1 MSKARKK
8 RPFCVGQIL
17 RHSSTGSSSRE
28 VENEAEECCLSCGM
42 KQESGSILDHC
53 SHSFCSSCLKEH
65 VSGGIIQGHRSIK
78 CPECGETLRS
88 CEVRSVLEGE
98 CRLLGLYERQ
108 KKRPFSIPRF
118 LLSPHASSKSKA
130 LVPPPPKDVPES
142 EEKEEFKDEDPDLC
156 CLCLWE
162 NQTEKFK
169 SLMNCSHSFC
179 FECLKIYARTEIQD
193 GRVSLKCPKCPES
206 MHPNDVETC
215 VDGNTKLLSLYES
228 LTLRKVLSCD
238 PDVRW
243 CPAPDCV
250 YAVIAA
256 GCASCPKISCEWC
269 PASFCYHCKAEW
281 HPNQTCD
288 DAARSSSRRCVSS
301 STTSLSDVKSCP
313 RCSVLI
319 VKMDDGSCNHMTC
332 SVCEAEF
339 CWLCMKEISSLHYLS
354 PSGCTFWGKK
364 PWSRKKKLLC
374 QLGTLVGAPLGIA
387 LLASIS
393 IPAMV
398 IGIPIWTGTK
408 LHQHYRRAN
417 KHKRNC
423 IISTGV
429 IASIII
435 SPFMAAVAVGI
446 GVPVLFVYVYGVV
459 PIILCSS
466 EECGLSNSENAVK
479 IDIDEE
485 VHYKPVNVLCNQN
498 PSIGEV
504 SLGAS
509 LGSASHLEREN
520 RGEVDRESASNTA
533 VAGTS
538 ICGSIASSYLCQQRL
553 EVGADVHSRKKFS
566 YSTERLS
573 GGDSSIDNN
582 STRAVLSC
590 KFGDSQSMISN
601 GDNLSMAHTN
611 GTTDDQIS
619 LHSLPTQN
627 SSNHHSNRLN
637 NVIQNANHP
646 SKTPR
651 SVSPVSFASG
661 DELIQG
667 AMRRSA
673 RYRKLHLDKQISEN
687 SSLLSM
693 EDYGSERVRFDD
705 NVSFIDDAQN
715 NNNNFRVSNE
725 ARVDE
730 NEENKPV
737 KHQDPKEV
745 SDDKMKTVAAG
756 GAEGLSPDMCRKKLI
771 RNDINNVTIVKI

>member
-1 MSKARKK
+1 MDYDYVVEEIS
-8 RPFCVGQIL
+8 FINL
-17 RHSSTGSSSRE
+17 RSGNEMGVSLLRIRLGMWLKQKEVNTGSSSRE
-28 VENEAEECCLSCGM
+28 VENEAEECCLSCGL

-156 CLCLWE
+156 CL
-162 NQTEKFK
+162 
-169 SLMNCSHSFC
+169 
-179 FECLKIYARTEIQD
+179 Y

-256 GCASCPKISCEWC
+256 GCASCPKDFMRMVPCIVLLPLQSRM
-269 PASFCYHCKAEW
+269 ASES
-281 HPNQTCD
+281 NI
-288 DAARSSSRRCVSS
+288 
-301 STTSLSDVKSCP
+301 
-313 RCSVLI
+313 CSVLI

-756 GAEGLSPDMCRKKLI
+756 GGRRI
-771 RNDINNVTIVKI
+771 VT